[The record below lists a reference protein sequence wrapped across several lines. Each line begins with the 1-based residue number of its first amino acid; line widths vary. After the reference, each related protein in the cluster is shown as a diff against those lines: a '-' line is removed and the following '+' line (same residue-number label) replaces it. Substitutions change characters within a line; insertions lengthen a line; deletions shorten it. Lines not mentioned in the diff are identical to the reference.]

1 MTRCAF
7 FLSLPTFFLCAPPFL
22 SPAAFSPFH
31 LISLFSSSFLFNG
44 GLRSGQEKAALIA
57 DLYIPLTFV
66 SKKVTKGHLKSLNNT
81 NDNNGDDSAKN
92 HTAISANLL
101 LTSPLASPGN
111 VSLISFSGRALSNG
125 ALCDD
130 GSILYLHWAPW

>member
-1 MTRCAF
+1 MRILSLSSHILSLCTSLPFSCRI
-7 FLSLPTFFLCAPPFL
+7 LSLPPHLFIFLIL
-22 SPAAFSPFH
+22 S
-31 LISLFSSSFLFNG
+31 FNG

-111 VSLISFSGRALSNG
+111 VSFISFSGRALSNG